1 MLAPLKP
8 CSRSIR
14 IGIHSTFILKSSG
27 VAVSYLQRIQA
38 CNHCSLDGLI
48 PFVIEGQR
56 YGFVSADFA
65 AALGDYPDVFNV
77 EPRSVALVDSLAT
90 PESRT
95 RAVAEVNERLRRSG
109 AIRQWND
116 ELFDVKNDFNDPAV
130 MAIERGAVIH
140 YGLRAYGV
148 HVNGL
153 VEKADGSWLW
163 VATRARDKPTFPGM
177 LDHIVAGG
185 QPAGLGL
192 LENVIKEAEEE
203 ASIPAELAARARQ
216 TSRVTYCLRTDKG
229 LKADTLFCFDLEL
242 PPDFTP
248 RGNDGEV
255 ESFELLPL
263 SRVAEIVRDTERF
276 KPNCNLVII
285 DLLLRKGMIDDKTLA
300 SALRASLP

>member
-1 MLAPLKP
+1 M
-8 CSRSIR
+8 
-14 IGIHSTFILKSSG
+14 
-27 VAVSYLQRIQA
+27 SYLQRIRA
-38 CNHCSLDGLI
+38 CNNCSLDGLI
-48 PFVIEGQR
+48 PFVIQGRR
-56 YGFVSADFA
+56 YGFVSSNFA
-65 AALGDYPDVFNV
+65 AALSDYPKVFDVD
-77 EPRSVALVDSLAT
+77 ERRIALVESLAT
-90 PESRT
+90 PQART
-95 RAVAEVNERLRRSG
+95 TAVAEVNDRLRRQG
-109 AIRQWND
+109 AIQQWND
-116 ELFDVKNDFNDPAV
+116 ELFDVKNDFDDPAV
-130 MAIERGAVIH
+130 MAIERDAVIH

-163 VATRARDKPTFPGM
+163 VATRARDKPSFPGM

-192 LENVIKEAEEE
+192 PENVIKEAEEE
-203 ASIPAELAARARQ
+203 ASIPAELAARARRM
-216 TSRVTYCLRTDKG
+216 SRVTYCLRTDKG

-248 RGNDGEV
+248 RSNDGEV

-285 DLLLRKGMIDDKTLA
+285 DLLLRKGMIDDESLA
-300 SALRASLP
+300 DALRAPLP